1 MKQICVDYEKI
12 ISNNGKDIFKMVKTK
27 TNKYYLVDLNTSKI
41 IANTK
46 KQILDEIIKYKLNN

>member
-1 MKQICVDYEKI
+1 MKEICVDYEKI
-12 ISNNGKDIFKMVKTK
+12 ITNNGRDIFKMVKTK

-46 KQILDEIIKYKLNN
+46 KQILNEIVKYKLNN